1 MANGS
6 TTINFGAWP
15 GTARATADVSGQT
28 GYVAGSRVEA
38 FILPVATADHSLD
51 EHRSVML
58 KVLAFYKVYGTFT
71 IEGYENAPY
80 SVMDNKKQYRKQ
92 FLHGQYTVG
101 WAWSN

>member
-15 GTARATADVSGQT
+15 GSARATADVASQT
-28 GYVAGSRVEA
+28 GLVAGTRVEA
-38 FILPVATADHSLD
+38 FVLPVLTADHSID

-58 KVLAFYKVYGTFT
+58 KVQAFYKVDGTFT
-71 IEGYENAPY
+71 VEGYENAQH
-80 SVMDNKKQYRKQ
+80 SIKDNRGQYRKH

-101 WAWSN
+101 WAWNN